1 MPDKR
6 EYSPIG
12 RAGSLSAD
20 DAAHSLLSQE
30 EKHFTFERRRL
41 SPAQRF
47 KRLALRSVALFVVLL
62 IHAGLVLLLA
72 RWIISNIPTKSEP
85 SSPNSSKTM
94 SHGHGGHGGHGSTG
108 NGYVKGAGDMETH
121 QVHYTIEGVP
131 PSIYKDDGAEFS
143 MVDPC
148 GSSAAE
154 AKARGCRFGVLYGA
168 WLPQQCW
175 DDESEER
182 FKAYDDWKFYLK
194 PNRTEPLTWDQVAE
208 GDHEYYL
215 VEWQYHQRHCAEMG
229 RRFFTAVSRRGLNTI
244 DSYLSQWAHTDHCAH
259 SVMEVNPTHELMA
272 ILQRKFPDCGLIRWK
287 NE

>member
-1 MPDKR
+1 MSSKT
-6 EYSPIG
+6 EYSPVG
-12 RAGSLSAD
+12 RASLSAD
-20 DAAHSLLSQE
+20 DAAHSLLSQD

-47 KRLALRSVALFVVLL
+47 YRLALRSLAAFILLL

-72 RWIISNIPTKSEP
+72 RWIISNTPTTSKPP
-85 SSPNSSKTM
+85 SPKKM
-94 SHGHGGHGGHGSTG
+94 PHGHGGHGSSA
-108 NGYVKGAGDMETH
+108 NANSGYTSGAGDMETH
-121 QVHYTIEGVP
+121 KVHYTLEGVP
-131 PSIYKDDGAEFS
+131 PSIYKDPLAEFS
-143 MVDPC
+143 MVNPC

-154 AKARGCRFGVLYGA
+154 ARANGCRFGVLYGA

-182 FKAYDDWKFYLK
+182 FKAYDDWKFYLQ

-208 GDHEYYL
+208 GEHDYVL

-229 RRFFTAVSRRGLNTI
+229 RRFFTAVSKRGLQSI

-259 SVMEVNPTHELMA
+259 SIMEVNPTHELMA

-287 NE
+287 Q